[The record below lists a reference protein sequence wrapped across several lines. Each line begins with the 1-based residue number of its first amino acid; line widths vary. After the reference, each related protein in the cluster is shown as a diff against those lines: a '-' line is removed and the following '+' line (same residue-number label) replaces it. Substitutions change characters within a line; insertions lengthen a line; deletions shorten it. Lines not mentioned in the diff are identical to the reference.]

1 MESENSNL
9 KTELNRIKLESTKET
24 SAVDECKNSKYLDNY
39 LTNEE
44 LKIHFQVKNWRNLN
58 ELVGDL
64 LNNFDDYN
72 LTDAEERFQRQII
85 FKNQQISQ
93 LCKLVDQLIFE
104 NNTVFYCLFLG
115 NILWCIQTHK
125 SKNKTN

>member
-9 KTELNRIKLESTKET
+9 KTELNRIKIESTKET

-104 NNTVFYCLFLG
+104 NNTVFYCLFLS